1 MSTEELKLLL
11 NYQKYELINF
21 IKEFFEAPESISQ
34 ERKWLKS
41 SDVCEQ
47 LSCSPSTLCR
57 MRTDGVLQ
65 YSLVQGTYYYQQS
78 DVDQMMDKGR
88 GK

>member
-1 MSTEELKLLL
+1 MFDDILKPPTVD
-11 NYQKYELINF
+11 QQVEDF
-21 IKEFFEAPESISQ
+21 IKEFFEAPESVSQ

-57 MRTDGVLQ
+57 MRADGVLQ

>member
-57 MRTDGVLQ
+57 MRADGVLQ

-78 DVDQMMDKGR
+78 DVDQMMDQGR

>member
-1 MSTEELKLLL
+1 MTTDEIKLLL
-11 NYQKYELINF
+11 DYQKYELINF
-21 IKEFFEAPESISQ
+21 MKEFFDPAEPEVQ

-41 SDVCEQ
+41 TDVCEQ

-57 MRTDGVLQ
+57 MRAEGLLQ

-78 DVDQMMDKGR
+78 DVDQMMDGGR

>member
-1 MSTEELKLLL
+1 MNRDEIKFLLDS
-11 NYQKYELINF
+11 QKYELINF
-21 IKEFFEAPESISQ
+21 IKDFFEAPESIDP

-57 MRTDGVLQ
+57 LRSEGVLK
-65 YSLVQGTYYYQQS
+65 YSLLQGTYYYLQA
-78 DVDQMMDKGR
+78 DIDEMMDMCKGT
-88 GK
+88 

>member
-57 MRTDGVLQ
+57 MRADGVLQ

>member
-21 IKEFFEAPESISQ
+21 IKEFFEAPESVSQ

-57 MRTDGVLQ
+57 MRADGVLQ